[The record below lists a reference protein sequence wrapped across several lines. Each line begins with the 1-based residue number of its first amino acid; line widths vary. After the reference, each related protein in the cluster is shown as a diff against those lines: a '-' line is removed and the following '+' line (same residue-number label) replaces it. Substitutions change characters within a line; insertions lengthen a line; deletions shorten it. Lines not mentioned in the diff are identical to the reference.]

1 MMSNLAE
8 KSAKSRINALV
19 DESSF
24 VEIGGLVNARSTDF
38 NMQSIDTPADGV
50 VTGYGVIDGNLV
62 YVYSQDASVLGG
74 TIGEMHAKK
83 ISKIYDLAMKVGAPV
98 VGLIDCAGLRLQES
112 TDALEAF
119 GDIYKKQAL
128 ASGVIPQITAIFG
141 TCGGGLSIVPTLTD
155 FTLMAE
161 DGKLFVNSPNALD
174 GNDENK
180 CDTASA
186 KYQSEESGLCDF
198 TGSESDVLAQV
209 RQLISI
215 LPSSN
220 EEEVLNDCVDDL
232 NRTCADLE
240 NCTEDTKIALSNIS
254 DNNFFMEVKG
264 SYAKE
269 MVTGFMLLNGATV
282 GAVANR
288 TKVYDDET
296 NVIAEFEAKLTTA
309 GATKAAE
316 FVEFCDAFNI
326 PVVSLTNTTGFAA
339 TIEEEKTIAKAVAK
353 LTYAFANATVPKV
366 NVVVGH
372 AFGSAYVAMNSKSVG
387 ADIVYAWPNTKIGT
401 MCPKEAVR
409 IIYADEL
416 KAATDKEAFLKEKAD
431 EYRTLQSSAVSAAKR
446 GYVDSIIE
454 ARDTRKYLIGA
465 LEMLYSKREDRPDKK
480 HGTV

>member
-1 MMSNLAE
+1 MSNLAE

-161 DGKLFVNSPNALD
+161 DGKLFVNSPNTLD